1 MAKLVLHHK
10 DGREIKF
17 NNADFKVV
25 DSIVVVSENIPDE
38 MFGGYTPIKRVFRKD
53 DVESIKEVL
62 V

>member
-1 MAKLVLHHK
+1 MRAGSTPAWDTKSIQNLIIMAKLVLHHK

-38 MFGGYTPIKRVFRKD
+38 MFG
-53 DVESIKEVL
+53 
-62 V
+62 